1 MLNENEKIAIKQT
14 ISTAGWAMIVD
25 IFKDEILEGKKPIN
39 FKVEGKS
46 NEVIAREV
54 SAREMAAKSI
64 TNILAKLNRL
74 ANGEAVN
81 KKSYK

>member
-1 MLNENEKIAIKQT
+1 MLNKNEKIAIKQT

-25 IFKDEILEGKKPIN
+25 IFKDEILEGKKSIN

-74 ANGEAVN
+74 ANEEAVN